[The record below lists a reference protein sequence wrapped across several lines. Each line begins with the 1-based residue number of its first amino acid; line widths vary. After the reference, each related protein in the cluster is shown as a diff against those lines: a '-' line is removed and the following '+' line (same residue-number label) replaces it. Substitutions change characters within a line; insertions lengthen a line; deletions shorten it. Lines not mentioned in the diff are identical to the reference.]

1 MARTAVARLRGY
13 QTDGI
18 ADIMLNYALGFRR
31 IVYVLPTA
39 AGKTVMFVRLAR
51 VWPEEV
57 IIMAHRRELIRQAS
71 QKLGATPHG
80 VIAPGFPRTR
90 HRIQVASV
98 QTLARRSISRVGL
111 IIPDECF
118 PAGTL
123 VGGVPIENLQSGD
136 IVPSF
141 EVATKRVTGARV
153 MRLISKKTEAVTR
166 ITLANDYSVV
176 STLCHPIL
184 TTVGWRRAE
193 SITKNCNLY
202 VRGLHGMWQDD
213 PGSRLQCV
221 GDIPE
226 NRTNLLSRSVS
237 RRVGQSKQFTPDGRD
252 EPETRICPDDR
263 PQSDAPGR
271 CARENEGHDASQWF
285 SPESERRKRN
295 RVNRSPG
302 DATGGT
308 RRSVGGG
315 TRGPDENAAGLGVPA
330 LLQGGSREPAKK
342 SDRRNRRRIA
352 CEPESSSP
360 GREENESLAISR
372 VVSVEIFKRGSDAE
386 FERLCPNGDVYNLEV
401 SGEHVFLANGI
412 AVHNCHH
419 SCATTWRN
427 FFDSQPDSLIAGF
440 TATPERLDGRGLGDV
455 YDKMIVG
462 PEIPEFVLAGY
473 LKPTRIFAPP
483 INVDLSAVHTLGG
496 DYSAGELAEIMDKP
510 GLTGSA
516 VEHYGRLTPGQPAVV
531 FCATVAAAEHE
542 AEGFRAAGWRSEAVH
557 GGLFSDERD
566 RRIGGLETG
575 DVQVLAACDLI
586 SEGLD
591 IPSISVVILRRP
603 TKSLARYKQDLGRGM
618 RPGPGA
624 PWLTVLD
631 HAGNLRQHGM
641 PDAYHEWTLD
651 GRPRKKNAASEA
663 PAVRICPECYR
674 AHEPAPACPECGHLY
689 EVARRKVIGPR
700 QHDGEL
706 IEVKSVAPV
715 TKAMLREAKTWADVE
730 AIRIRH
736 GYKEGWTDQVM
747 RFRSRRRITTTS
759 AAEEFGI
766 TVQRPDLEALA
777 AE

>member
-1 MARTAVARLRGY
+1 MARSAVARLRGY

-80 VIAPGFPRTR
+80 IIAPGFPRTR

-111 IIPDECF
+111 IIPDE
-118 PAGTL
+118 
-123 VGGVPIENLQSGD
+123 
-136 IVPSF
+136 
-141 EVATKRVTGARV
+141 
-153 MRLISKKTEAVTR
+153 
-166 ITLANDYSVV
+166 
-176 STLCHPIL
+176 
-184 TTVGWRRAE
+184 
-193 SITKNCNLY
+193 
-202 VRGLHGMWQDD
+202 
-213 PGSRLQCV
+213 
-221 GDIPE
+221 
-226 NRTNLLSRSVS
+226 
-237 RRVGQSKQFTPDGRD
+237 
-252 EPETRICPDDR
+252 
-263 PQSDAPGR
+263 
-271 CARENEGHDASQWF
+271 
-285 SPESERRKRN
+285 
-295 RVNRSPG
+295 
-302 DATGGT
+302 
-308 RRSVGGG
+308 
-315 TRGPDENAAGLGVPA
+315 
-330 LLQGGSREPAKK
+330 
-342 SDRRNRRRIA
+342 
-352 CEPESSSP
+352 
-360 GREENESLAISR
+360 
-372 VVSVEIFKRGSDAE
+372 
-386 FERLCPNGDVYNLEV
+386 
-401 SGEHVFLANGI
+401 
-412 AVHNCHH
+412 CHH

-557 GGLFSDERD
+557 GGLSSDERD

-591 IPSISVVILRRP
+591 IPAISVVILRRP

-715 TKAMLREAKTWADVE
+715 TKAVLREAKTWEDVE

-759 AAEEFGI
+759 AAEDFGI
-766 TVQRPDLEALA
+766 TMQRPDLEALA